1 MLLEA
6 LQDDFAKS
14 LLDPDLEVPRAVVS
28 APNGYPEKRFAIYR
42 NNVMSSLVDALGE
55 AFPVIKRLVGDEF
68 FKAMAAQ
75 YVRSSP
81 PANPLLMEYGDS
93 FADFFRGF
101 EPASSLPYLPE
112 IALLEQAR
120 RDVYHEADAT
130 PLSDDFLG
138 TVPENELGGVIFT
151 FKPAHRLAVFDFPS
165 FSIWQMSR
173 LEQEG
178 QELPSHGEEVL
189 IYRRGED
196 VRIRQLSS
204 GGVLFLENLRAGK
217 TLGESAEQAAQIDG
231 FDLADSLSAI
241 IEARL
246 VTGLTSA
253 LRE

>member
-1 MLLEA
+1 MSLETV
-6 LQDDFAKS
+6 QNDFAKA
-14 LLDPDLEVPRAVVS
+14 LLDPDLEVPRAVIS

-68 FKAMAAQ
+68 FKAMAAL

-81 PANPLLMEYGDS
+81 PVNPLLMEYGDS
-93 FADFFRGF
+93 FADFLRGF
-101 EPASSLPYLPE
+101 EPVSSLPYLPE
-112 IALLEQAR
+112 IAILEQAR

-130 PLSDDFLG
+130 PLADGFLG
-138 TVPENELGGVIFT
+138 SVPENELGGAIFT
-151 FKPAHRLAVFDFPS
+151 FKPAHRLAAFDFPS
-165 FSIWQMSR
+165 FSIWQMTK

-189 IYRRGED
+189 IFRRGED

-217 TLGESAEQAAQIDG
+217 TLGESAEQAEQIDG
-231 FDLADSLSAI
+231 FNLADSLSAI

-246 VTGLTSA
+246 VIGLTSTY
-253 LRE
+253 RE